1 MSRALLSEEEAHEY
15 VGGMPDRTFKVLF
28 GDHAIRLGTRNY
40 YRPRDLDEVVTG
52 LVYGVQPEAGK

>member
-1 MSRALLSEEEAHEY
+1 MSRALLCEEEAQAY
-15 VGGMPDRTFKVLF
+15 VGGMPDRTFKALF
-28 GDHAIRLGTRNY
+28 GDHAIRLGKRNY

>member
-1 MSRALLSEEEAHEY
+1 MSRALLCEEEAQAY
-15 VGGMPDRTFKVLF
+15 VGGMPDRTFKMLF
-28 GDHAIRLGTRNY
+28 GDHAIRLGKRNY